1 MSVCLKQFIFENTV
15 KAICSIFAQWNLAG
29 PPLMSTLVSITFWHG
44 LITGLHSSP
53 LDLMGTI
60 GILMLSLPYFI
71 WALPCCCI
79 LPTDL
84 SPISKGPGAVLP
96 QMSVTRKR
104 SPWPITHWPRTSFL
118 HRVASSVVVAF
129 PFEESKMKKTHCQT
143 LEITLRETGETERWD
158 PRIYGSRK
166 GQKLGQ
172 SQTVTAKK
180 ALVLTNGMG
189 P

>member
-1 MSVCLKQFIFENTV
+1 
-15 KAICSIFAQWNLAG
+15 
-29 PPLMSTLVSITFWHG
+29 
-44 LITGLHSSP
+44 
-53 LDLMGTI
+53 
-60 GILMLSLPYFI
+60 
-71 WALPCCCI
+71 
-79 LPTDL
+79 
-84 SPISKGPGAVLP
+84 
-96 QMSVTRKR
+96 
-104 SPWPITHWPRTSFL
+104 
-118 HRVASSVVVAF
+118 
-129 PFEESKMKKTHCQT
+129 MKKTHCQT